1 MLLPWLI
8 LIPFIGGLLSWQA
21 ERIGS
26 QIPRWVALLTMGLT
40 LVISVQLWL
49 QGDYHL
55 ISADGAPRWTEFY
68 FVPWIPA
75 LGINIQFALDG
86 MSLLM
91 TVLTAILGILAV
103 LSSWNE
109 NQPSQGAFH
118 FNLLWILAGVMG
130 VFLATDLFL
139 FFFFWEM
146 MLIPMYFLISLW
158 GHKGSSDKK
167 HVSAATKFFIYTQAS
182 GLLMLLA
189 IIGLAVAF
197 YRETGIWTF
206 SYDTLLQAHTVLG
219 SELQFILMLGFFAAF
234 AVKMP
239 IVPVHGWLADAH
251 AEAPT
256 AGSVD
261 LSGILLK
268 TAAYGLLRFNL
279 PLFPEA
285 SALLAPVAM
294 WLGLITIFYAA
305 LLAFRQTDIKR
316 LAAYSSISHMGF
328 IVIAIYAGSV
338 LAYQGAI
345 IQMITN
351 GLSAAGLFIMCG
363 MLYER
368 LGTRDM
374 NQMGGLWKSIR
385 FLPAFSLFFAVASLG
400 MPGTGNFVGEFMILF
415 GTYGQFKLI
424 TIISVFGLVFA
435 SVYALW
441 MMQQAYYGSPK
452 TAERTYK
459 GLDLREFII
468 LMSLVVMLVILGFF
482 PQPVLDTSIS
492 AMENL
497 QTWYS
502 ASISTVRP

>member
-1 MLLPWLI
+1 
-8 LIPFIGGLLSWQA
+8 
-21 ERIGS
+21 
-26 QIPRWVALLTMGLT
+26 
-40 LVISVQLWL
+40 
-49 QGDYHL
+49 
-55 ISADGAPRWTEFY
+55 
-68 FVPWIPA
+68 
-75 LGINIQFALDG
+75 
-86 MSLLM
+86 
-91 TVLTAILGILAV
+91 
-103 LSSWNE
+103 
-109 NQPSQGAFH
+109 
-118 FNLLWILAGVMG
+118 
-130 VFLATDLFL
+130 
-139 FFFFWEM
+139 
-146 MLIPMYFLISLW
+146 
-158 GHKGSSDKK
+158 
-167 HVSAATKFFIYTQAS
+167 
-182 GLLMLLA
+182 
-189 IIGLAVAF
+189 
-197 YRETGIWTF
+197 
-206 SYDTLLQAHTVLG
+206 
-219 SELQFILMLGFFAAF
+219 
-234 AVKMP
+234 
-239 IVPVHGWLADAH
+239 
-251 AEAPT
+251 
-256 AGSVD
+256 
-261 LSGILLK
+261 
-268 TAAYGLLRFNL
+268 
-279 PLFPEA
+279 
-285 SALLAPVAM
+285 
-294 WLGLITIFYAA
+294 
-305 LLAFRQTDIKR
+305 
-316 LAAYSSISHMGF
+316 MGF

-415 GTYGQFKLI
+415 GTYGHFKLI

-459 GLDLREFII
+459 GLDLREFFI
-468 LMSLVVMLVILGFF
+468 LITLVVLLVILGFF